1 MEAMARGVAGATTS
15 VSGVH
20 WLVEDGVTGLVVAE
34 GDALALADALQRLL
48 EDAMLRRRLALAA
61 RVVVEREFDAR
72 TEARKLR
79 QLMSEAIGS
88 VNVQRLLVGID
99 EMEVGG
105 IQSAE
110 KGRASCR
117 ERVDS
122 PGRCRGV
129 RD

>member
-1 MEAMARGVAGATTS
+1 MASGCAVATTA
-15 VSGVH
+15 VSGVPE
-20 WLVEDGVTGLVVAE
+20 LVEDGVTGLVVAE

-79 QLMSEAIGS
+79 QLMSEAIGA
-88 VNVQRLLVGID
+88 VTVKRLLVVIE

-105 IQSAE
+105 RPRRVE
-110 KGRASCR
+110 RGRAACR
-117 ERVDS
+117 ERGGQD
-122 PGRCRGV
+122 GEK
-129 RD
+129 